1 MHNFRGLKFK
11 KSTFCKSL
19 LIIKNG
25 LSKKS
30 RFTDK
35 GVLKQDVFSN
45 IILNFKILKGV
56 LKEIGDD
63 LEDKMS
69 KVDDRVIIEYK
80 DSGEFEAQLRVA
92 GDLLIFQMHS
102 NVFKFNL
109 ENSLW
114 KTSYLSENQNRGF
127 CGLINVY
134 NFLNDSFKY
143 NRSNDLGYL
152 IGRLFINHENHFMVQ
167 GKRQLGFL
175 YNDFINA
182 TIDKEKLKSI
192 VQSAILY
199 SLDFDLLVP
208 SYDLVNQVSVNQVR
222 QVGDDLKMR
231 TAKRLGFVFQ
241 NNNDEI

>member
-1 MHNFRGLKFK
+1 MDYK
-11 KSTFCKSL
+11 KNQDLLFNLIKDKS
-19 LIIKNG
+19 
-25 LSKKS
+25 
-30 RFTDK
+30 
-35 GVLKQDVFSN
+35 VLKQDVFSN

-63 LEDKMS
+63 LNDKLS
-69 KVDDRVIIEYK
+69 AIDERIIIEYK
-80 DSGEFEAQLRVA
+80 DSGEFEAQLRVS
-92 GDLLIFQMHS
+92 GDLLVFQMHS
-102 NVFKFNL
+102 NVFKFDP

-114 KTSYLSENQNRGF
+114 KTSYISENTNRGY
-127 CGLINVY
+127 CGLINIY

-143 NRSNDLGYL
+143 NRANDLGYL

-182 TIDKEKLKSI
+182 SIDKDKLKSI

-208 SYDLVNQVSVNQVR
+208 SYDLVNKVSVNEVK
-222 QVGDDLKMR
+222 QVGDTHKLR
-231 TAKRLGFVFQ
+231 TAKRLGFVFE

>member
-1 MHNFRGLKFK
+1 MDYQKNQD
-11 KSTFCKSL
+11 L
-19 LIIKNG
+19 LFNLIK
-25 LSKKS
+25 
-30 RFTDK
+30 DK

-45 IILNFKILKGV
+45 IILNFKVLKSV

-63 LEDKMS
+63 LSDRIANEDE
-69 KVDDRVIIEYK
+69 RVIIEYK

-92 GDLLIFQMHS
+92 GDLLVFQMHS
-102 NVFKFNL
+102 NVFKFNI

-114 KTSYLSENQNRGF
+114 KSSYLSENPNRGF

-182 TIDKEKLKSI
+182 VIDKEKLKSI

-208 SYDLVNQVSVNQVR
+208 SYDLVNQVSVKQVK
-222 QVGDDLKMR
+222 QVGDDLKLR

>member
-1 MHNFRGLKFK
+1 MDYQKNQD
-11 KSTFCKSL
+11 L
-19 LIIKNG
+19 LFNLIK
-25 LSKKS
+25 
-30 RFTDK
+30 DK

-45 IILNFKILKGV
+45 IILNFKVLKSV

-63 LEDKMS
+63 LSDRIANEDE
-69 KVDDRVIIEYK
+69 RVIIEYK

-92 GDLLIFQMHS
+92 GDLLVFQMHS
-102 NVFKFNL
+102 NVFKFNI

-114 KTSYLSENQNRGF
+114 KSSYLSENPNRGF

-152 IGRLFINHENHFMVQ
+152 IGRIFINHENHFMVQ

-182 TIDKEKLKSI
+182 VIDKEKLKSI

-208 SYDLVNQVSVNQVR
+208 SYDLVNQVSVNQVK
-222 QVGDDLKMR
+222 QVSDDLKLR

>member
-1 MHNFRGLKFK
+1 MDYQKNQD
-11 KSTFCKSL
+11 L
-19 LIIKNG
+19 LFNLIK
-25 LSKKS
+25 
-30 RFTDK
+30 DK

-199 SLDFDLLVP
+199 SLDFDLLHP

>member
-1 MHNFRGLKFK
+1 MDYQKNQD
-11 KSTFCKSL
+11 L
-19 LIIKNG
+19 LFNLIK
-25 LSKKS
+25 
-30 RFTDK
+30 DK

-45 IILNFKILKGV
+45 IILNFKVLKSV

-63 LEDKMS
+63 LSDRIANEDE
-69 KVDDRVIIEYK
+69 RVIIEYK

-92 GDLLIFQMHS
+92 GDLLVFQMHS
-102 NVFKFNL
+102 NVFKFNM

-114 KTSYLSENQNRGF
+114 KSSYLSENPNRGF

-182 TIDKEKLKSI
+182 VIDKEKLKSI

-208 SYDLVNQVSVNQVR
+208 SYDLVNQVSVNQVK
-222 QVGDDLKMR
+222 QVGDDLKLR

>member
-1 MHNFRGLKFK
+1 MDYQKNQD
-11 KSTFCKSL
+11 L
-19 LIIKNG
+19 LFNLIK
-25 LSKKS
+25 
-30 RFTDK
+30 DK
-35 GVLKQDVFSN
+35 AVLKQDVFSN
-45 IILNFKILKGV
+45 IILNFKVLKSV

-63 LEDKMS
+63 LRDRIANEDE
-69 KVDDRVIIEYK
+69 RVIIEYK

-92 GDLLIFQMHS
+92 GDLLVFQMHS
-102 NVFKFNL
+102 NVFKFNM

-114 KTSYLSENQNRGF
+114 KSSYLSENPNRGF

-182 TIDKEKLKSI
+182 VIDKEKLKSI

-208 SYDLVNQVSVNQVR
+208 SYDLVNQVSVNQVK
-222 QVGDDLKMR
+222 QVGDDLKLR

>member
-1 MHNFRGLKFK
+1 MDYQKNQD
-11 KSTFCKSL
+11 
-19 LIIKNG
+19 LIFNLI
-25 LSKKS
+25 
-30 RFTDK
+30 RDK

-45 IILNFKILKGV
+45 IILNFKVLKNI
-56 LKEIGDD
+56 LKEIGDELNERMTNID
-63 LEDKMS
+63 E
-69 KVDDRVIIEYK
+69 RVIIEYK

-114 KTSYLSENQNRGF
+114 KSSYLSENPNRGF

-143 NRSNDLGYL
+143 NRYNDLGYL

-182 TIDKEKLKSI
+182 VIDKEKLKSI

-208 SYDLVNQVSVNQVR
+208 SYDLVNQVSVNQVK
-222 QVGDDLKMR
+222 QVGDDLKLR

>member
-1 MHNFRGLKFK
+1 MDYQKNQD
-11 KSTFCKSL
+11 L
-19 LIIKNG
+19 LFNLIK
-25 LSKKS
+25 
-30 RFTDK
+30 DK

-45 IILNFKILKGV
+45 IILNFKVLKSV

-63 LEDKMS
+63 LSDRIANEHE
-69 KVDDRVIIEYK
+69 RVIIAYK
-80 DSGEFEAQLRVA
+80 DSGEFEAQLRA
-92 GDLLIFQMHS
+92 ACDLLVFQMHC
-102 NVFKFNL
+102 NVFKFNI

-114 KTSYLSENQNRGF
+114 KSSYLSENPNRGF

-182 TIDKEKLKSI
+182 VIDKEKLKSI

-208 SYDLVNQVSVNQVR
+208 SYDLVNQVSVNQVK
-222 QVGDDLKMR
+222 QVSDDLKLR

>member
-1 MHNFRGLKFK
+1 MDYQKNQDLLFNLIKD
-11 KSTFCKSL
+11 KS
-19 LIIKNG
+19 
-25 LSKKS
+25 
-30 RFTDK
+30 
-35 GVLKQDVFSN
+35 VLKQDIFSN
-45 IILNFKILKGV
+45 IILNFKVLKSV

-63 LEDKMS
+63 LNDKMT
-69 KVDDRVIIEYK
+69 KVDERVIIEYK

-92 GDLLIFQMHS
+92 GDLLVFQMHS
-102 NVFKFNL
+102 NVFKFSL

-114 KTSYLSENQNRGF
+114 KSSYLSENPNRGF

-152 IGRLFINHENHFMVQ
+152 IGRLFINHENHFKVQ

-182 TIDKEKLKSI
+182 IIDKEKLKSI

-208 SYDLVNQVSVNQVR
+208 NYDLVNQVSVNQVK
-222 QVGDDLKMR
+222 QVGDNLKLR